1 MLDTVKD
8 VAILGGGIT
17 GLATAHYLS
26 EEYPDA
32 KVTLYESKPHLGGW
46 MNSKVVDVGDGEV
59 IFESGPRSLRPQA
72 PNGTL
77 ALRLVQD
84 LGLTGDLLVTSKSA
98 AAAQNRFVYYP
109 DHLVRMPGPG
119 QTVWNLFKNLID
131 EPIFK
136 GAISGALL
144 EGFRPTRARELP
156 DESVGSFVSR
166 RGSKSVANNLVS
178 AVFHGIYA
186 GDIWKLS
193 AKSILPLPWAR
204 EAKHG
209 NLASAAWAAM
219 VQRQSWNFCD
229 DVELQMRLQDG
240 AWHPDLRKQIVDASV
255 FTFKRGISQ
264 MTEALEE
271 RVTRKRNVKVMKSTQ
286 VTALQKVGDTSN
298 IQITST
304 PVSNS
309 TESPSANISEHTHV
323 ISAITPSTTLDLLTP
338 TLSSYPASTLRKLDR
353 LRSIPAVTVC
363 VVNLYFRTPH
373 LLRKTH
379 IPGGLPT
386 GLPLGL
392 SGFGYLIPRTI
403 PFEQNPERALGVIF
417 DSDISPTLHTTV
429 SPDTLGTRLTVM
441 LGGHWW
447 DGWSSYPSDTEA
459 QEMARSVLA
468 RHLGITEEPAAMAT
482 TLQRNCIPQYTVGH
496 SARMTQAHEGL
507 LEAFGGRLRVAGS
520 WYTGVGVNDCL
531 RAAWD
536 VAQGLKDAER
546 VGGSVKKRELSASR
560 TGLERFAWGRPMA
573 LVVRAAPEK
582 MEIAAM
588 EEQAVGLGYF
598 ENASKYRDDD

>member
-1 MLDTVKD
+1 M
-8 VAILGGGIT
+8 
-17 GLATAHYLS
+17 
-26 EEYPDA
+26 
-32 KVTLYESKPHLGGW
+32 
-46 MNSKVVDVGDGEV
+46 
-59 IFESGPRSLRPQA
+59 
-72 PNGTL
+72 
-77 ALRLVQD
+77 
-84 LGLTGDLLVTSKSA
+84 TGDLLVTSKSA

-119 QTVWNLFKNLID
+119 QTTWNLIKNLID

-136 GAISGALL
+136 GAVTGALL
-144 EGFRPTRARELP
+144 EGFRPTRPRELP

-166 RGSKSVANNLVS
+166 RGSRSVADNLVS

-229 DVELQMRLQDG
+229 DVELQMRLQGG
-240 AWHPDLRKQIVDASV
+240 AWHPDLRKQIIDASV

-264 MTEALEE
+264 LTEALEE
-271 RVTRKRNVKVMKSTQ
+271 RVTRKNNIKVMKSTQ
-286 VTALQKVGDTSN
+286 VTALRKAGDTKN
-298 IQITST
+298 IQVCHVAGPDENNELKSSQIS
-304 PVSNS
+304 S
-309 TESPSANISEHTHV
+309 SPASDPPKAPPTTTTEHTHV
-323 ISAITPSTTLDLLTP
+323 ISAITPTTTHALLSTSPTP
-338 TLSSYPASTLRKLDR
+338 NPLPATTLRKLDR

-363 VVNLYFRTPH
+363 VVNLYFSTPH
-373 LLRKTH
+373 LLRKVR
-379 IPGGLPT
+379 IPGGLPP

-403 PFEQNPERALGVIF
+403 PFQQNPERALGVIF

-429 SPDTLGTRLTVM
+429 PADALGTRLTVM

-447 DGWSSYPSDTEA
+447 DGWSSYPSDAEA
-459 QEMARSVLA
+459 QDMARSVLA

-496 SARMTQAHEGL
+496 SARMAQAHEGL
-507 LEAFGGRLRVAGS
+507 LEAFDGRLRVAGS
-520 WYTGVGVNDCL
+520 WFTGVGVNDCL

-536 VAQGLKDAER
+536 VAQGLKDADR
-546 VGGSVKKRELSASR
+546 VGGSARKRELSATR
-560 TGLERFAWGRPMA
+560 TGLEPFAWGRPMA

-598 ENASKYRDDD
+598 ENASKYRDD